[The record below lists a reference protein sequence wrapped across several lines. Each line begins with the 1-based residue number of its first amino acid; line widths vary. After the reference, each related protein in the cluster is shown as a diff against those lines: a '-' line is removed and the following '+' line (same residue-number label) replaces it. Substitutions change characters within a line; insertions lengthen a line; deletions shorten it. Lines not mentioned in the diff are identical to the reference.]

1 MNIIIDNNKK
11 WWIML
16 ATCMISAMLNIDATA
31 VNLAIAPMT
40 KDLHIQLASAQWV
53 LDSFIISMAIFF
65 VIGGKFTDIFGKKRF
80 FIIGS
85 SIFTIASL
93 VAGLSHEINILLVA
107 RFLQGIGCAFALPAT
122 MAIVYTS
129 FPAHQ
134 KTFAIGLIGT
144 VAGLGQVVGPTLGG
158 IIISFFSWNWI
169 FYINIPIGIFSII
182 LAALV
187 CPRDNISRTCKPKID
202 YIGCILLAGFLFP
215 LVYALNEAS
224 NIGLTSFTFISL
236 IIAGLIVL
244 VFFVFYELRQTEP
257 LIRISLFKNRSFLN
271 INIMRIFLNFSL
283 ISSLFIFG
291 LFFQNILGYT
301 PLQAGVLL
309 MYFSIAFAIAS
320 PLAGKLADNIGTKQ
334 TLISGFIIGIIGFL
348 LFSQISPNPSNI
360 DLIIPLILTG
370 MFSGITFTCNNS
382 AAIQSLPPEDAA
394 LATGICYTNNSV
406 GNAVGIGFGGLII
419 SMFSSA
425 KLTEL
430 INSKGISLTHNQFTN
445 LASMANGTSSSFNNS
460 GILSESSANTLTNFA
475 HISFISAFSYL
486 MIIFIVISFVLLC
499 MTFKINNFK
508 NTETRKETN
517 LFKNRAVK
525 SV

>member
-1 MNIIIDNNKK
+1 
-11 WWIML
+11 ML
-16 ATCMISAMLNIDATA
+16 
-31 VNLAIAPMT
+31 
-40 KDLHIQLASAQWV
+40 
-53 LDSFIISMAIFF
+53 F
-65 VIGGKFTDIFGKKRF
+65 
-80 FIIGS
+80 
-85 SIFTIASL
+85 
-93 VAGLSHEINILLVA
+93 
-107 RFLQGIGCAFALPAT
+107 
-122 MAIVYTS
+122 
-129 FPAHQ
+129 
-134 KTFAIGLIGT
+134 
-144 VAGLGQVVGPTLGG
+144 
-158 IIISFFSWNWI
+158 
-169 FYINIPIGIFSII
+169 
-182 LAALV
+182 
-187 CPRDNISRTCKPKID
+187 
-202 YIGCILLAGFLFP
+202 
-215 LVYALNEAS
+215 
-224 NIGLTSFTFISL
+224 
-236 IIAGLIVL
+236 
-244 VFFVFYELRQTEP
+244 
-257 LIRISLFKNRSFLN
+257 RS
-271 INIMRIFLNFSL
+271 
-283 ISSLFIFG
+283 
-291 LFFQNILGYT
+291 
-301 PLQAGVLL
+301 
-309 MYFSIAFAIAS
+309 
-320 PLAGKLADNIGTKQ
+320 
-334 TLISGFIIGIIGFL
+334 L